1 MTLATLVIAGDA
13 DSTGNGSN
21 GAFGNGSGSGAE
33 AVATEA
39 AEPPERRAAPP
50 PSVAGFGGA
59 GGVTGS
65 TEGGGTVA
73 DFVAAAFGL
82 RGLSQRSQRIPRVI
96 AAPHMKHFEAIGR
109 RLNLRSYARF
119 SCCRNVIGFA
129 AVWRGSMKQIVVI
142 GAGTMGNGIAHTAAA
157 SGFDVTL
164 IDVGEVFLERGMATI
179 SKNLKRGVD
188 KGKMTAEDKQQVL
201 DRIRATSNIAAAA
214 GADIVIEAIIENLAA
229 KTQLFAQLDALT
241 GADCILA
248 SNTSSISITKIAAAT
263 KRPDK
268 VIGMHF
274 MNPVPVMTLVEVI
287 RGIATSDETYARVAE
302 LSKQMGKTAIEVND
316 YPGFISNRVLM
327 PMINEAI
334 FALFEGVAT
343 AESIDG
349 VMKLGMN
356 HPMGPLTLA
365 DFIGL
370 DVCLA
375 ILRVLEEGF
384 GDPKYRPCPLLVKMV
399 DAGWL
404 GRKSERGFYDYRKT

>member
-1 MTLATLVIAGDA
+1 
-13 DSTGNGSN
+13 
-21 GAFGNGSGSGAE
+21 
-33 AVATEA
+33 
-39 AEPPERRAAPP
+39 
-50 PSVAGFGGA
+50 
-59 GGVTGS
+59 
-65 TEGGGTVA
+65 
-73 DFVAAAFGL
+73 
-82 RGLSQRSQRIPRVI
+82 
-96 AAPHMKHFEAIGR
+96 
-109 RLNLRSYARF
+109 
-119 SCCRNVIGFA
+119 
-129 AVWRGSMKQIVVI
+129 MKQIVVI

-164 IDVGEVFLERGMATI
+164 IDVAEAFLDRGMATI
-179 SKNLKRGVD
+179 ATNLQRGVD
-188 KGKMTAEDKQQVL
+188 KGRMTAEDKQQVL
-201 DRIRATSNIAAAA
+201 GRIRPTSDISAAAN
-214 GADIVIEAIIENLAA
+214 ADIVIEAIIENLGA
-229 KTQLFAQLDALT
+229 KTQLFANLDSLT

-263 KRPDK
+263 RRPDK

-274 MNPVPVMTLVEVI
+274 MNHVPVMTLVEVI

-302 LSKQMGKTAIEVND
+302 LSARMGKTAIEVND

-334 FALFEGVAT
+334 FALYEGVAT
-343 AESIDG
+343 HESIDG

-375 ILRVLEEGF
+375 ILRVLEDGF

-404 GRKSERGFYDYRKT
+404 GRKSGRGFYDYRKQPAR